1 MSLQEKGGRSMA
13 RVPLHN
19 VLDTILGFSIR
30 DLVLEKPEDVEE
42 FRRKIRLKIEE
53 LRRQK
58 ALKKEPQEKG

>member
-1 MSLQEKGGRSMA
+1 MA

-30 DLVLEKPEDVEE
+30 DLVLEKPEDVEA
-42 FRRKIRLKIEE
+42 FRRKIQELREE

-58 ALKKEPQEKG
+58 ASGKEQQEKE

>member
-1 MSLQEKGGRSMA
+1 MA

-42 FRRKIRLKIEE
+42 LRRMLREKIDE
-53 LRRQK
+53 LRRRDASKKGTLQK
-58 ALKKEPQEKG
+58 E